1 MATKNVLVR
10 ILQNIEIHA
19 RQYFCNDV
27 VSMPAKLAA
36 AHEKSGVA
44 DSDPDAVAYARDQL
58 GKEPIEHIVP
68 EGATLAAA
76 DQQPAA
82 TGGAAAPVST
92 QGAADGQA
100 DAQAQIPGVDGAADP
115 VAQQ

>member
-27 VSMPAKLAA
+27 VSMPTKLAA
-36 AHEKSGVA
+36 AHEKSGVV
-44 DSDPDAVAYARDQL
+44 DSNPDAVAYARDEL
-58 GKEPIEHIVP
+58 GKEPIDHVVP
-68 EGATLAAA
+68 DGAALAPDA
-76 DQQPAA
+76 DPQPA

-100 DAQAQIPGVDGAADP
+100 DAQTEIPGVDPAAK
-115 VAQQ
+115 Q